1 MLHII
6 LYVIGFNSVS
16 DQGEMKWALFI
27 SLLDKKDYS
36 EMRYALNIT
45 LPVKKE

>member
-16 DQGEMKWALFI
+16 EFKVRHSLSWRSKEERELWDEECSIYI
-27 SLLDKKDYS
+27 SSWQED
-36 EMRYALNIT
+36 
-45 LPVKKE
+45 

>member
-16 DQGEMKWALFI
+16 D
-27 SLLDKKDYS
+27 YS
-36 EMRYALNIT
+36 EMKNILFT
-45 LPVKKE
+45 SLPDKRIREVSRIFRGLIH